1 MSAILR
7 KKIEAGAG
15 VPPSIANLRPFW
27 EQVQSSA
34 EAWAH
39 ANLGAETMVKIIGR
53 RVIGASA
60 ADDILED
67 PFTFFMAANLS
78 SGIASVTLDNRIA
91 IQCAAARLHQDVESL
106 ADASSLFLKLL
117 CEQTSVALWQKMG
130 APLEGH
136 EVSAKQS
143 PLCDSESAVGGF
155 DNASRYLRVD
165 LELEFGGGVS
175 VLKIMYAFDFMQQ
188 HAQTELRHEEVRKQE
203 ACQQTPKSLSAS
215 IRASGISLDVVL
227 ERMTLTIAECSRL
240 EVGNVLPLA
249 NADANRLSLCA
260 ETINGSVDI
269 GLGELGVWKRQRAV
283 KLHTPISENF
293 ARELVDL

>member
-1 MSAILR
+1 VSSILR

-39 ANLGAETMVKIIGR
+39 TNLGEDATVKIIAR

-60 ADDILED
+60 AADILED
-67 PFTFFMAANLS
+67 PFTFFMVASLS
-78 SGIASVTLDNRIA
+78 PGIASLTLDNRIA
-91 IQCAAARLHQDVESL
+91 VQCAAARLHQDAESL
-106 ADASSLFLKLL
+106 ADASALFLKLL
-117 CEQTSVALWQKMG
+117 CEQTSVVLWQKMAG
-130 APLEGH
+130 RLEGH
-136 EVSAKQS
+136 ETSATKS
-143 PLCDSESAVGGF
+143 PLCDRESVVGGF
-155 DNASRYLRVD
+155 DNARRYMRVD
-165 LELEFGGGVS
+165 IELEFGGDVS
-175 VLKIMYAFDFMQQ
+175 VLKVMYEFDFIQK
-188 HAQTELRHEEVRKQE
+188 HAQSALRHEEMRKQQ
-203 ACQQTPKSLSAS
+203 ACQQSPKSLSAS
-215 IRASGISLDVVL
+215 VRASTISLDAVL

-240 EVGNVLPLA
+240 EVGNILPLS

-293 ARELVDL
+293 AREIVDL

>member
-1 MSAILR
+1 M
-7 KKIEAGAG
+7 
-15 VPPSIANLRPFW
+15 PPSIANLRPFW
-27 EQVQSSA
+27 EQVQSST

-39 ANLGAETMVKIIGR
+39 ANLGEEATVKITAR

-60 ADDILED
+60 AADILED
-67 PFTFFMAANLS
+67 PFTFFMDASLS
-78 SGIASVTLDNRIA
+78 PGIASITLDNRIA
-91 IQCAAARLHQDVESL
+91 VKCAAARLHQDVESL

-117 CEQTSVALWQKMG
+117 CEQTSVVLWQKMAG
-130 APLEGH
+130 PLENH
-136 EVSAKQS
+136 ETSAAQS
-143 PLCDSESAVGGF
+143 PLCDSDSVVGGF

-165 LELEFGGGVS
+165 IALEFGGDIS
-175 VLKIMYAFDFMQQ
+175 ILKVMYGFDFIQK
-188 HAQTELRHEEVRKQE
+188 HAQAELRHEEVRKQK
-203 ACQQTPKSLSAS
+203 ACQQSPKALNAS
-215 IRASGISLDVVL
+215 VRASAISLDAVL

-240 EVGNVLPLA
+240 EVGNILPLS

-293 ARELVDL
+293 AREIVDL

>member
-1 MSAILR
+1 VSSILR

-39 ANLGAETMVKIIGR
+39 TNLGEDATVKIIAR

-60 ADDILED
+60 AADILED
-67 PFTFFMAANLS
+67 PFTFFMVASLS
-78 SGIASVTLDNRIA
+78 PGIASLTLDNRIA
-91 IQCAAARLHQDVESL
+91 VQCAAARLHQDAESL
-106 ADASSLFLKLL
+106 ADASALFLKLL
-117 CEQTSVALWQKMG
+117 CEQTSVVLWQKMAG
-130 APLEGH
+130 PLEGH
-136 EVSAKQS
+136 ETSAAKS
-143 PLCDSESAVGGF
+143 PLCDRESVVGGF
-155 DNASRYLRVD
+155 DNARRYMRVD
-165 LELEFGGGVS
+165 IELEFGGDVS
-175 VLKIMYAFDFMQQ
+175 VLKVMYEFDFIQK
-188 HAQTELRHEEVRKQE
+188 HAQSALRHEEMRKQQ
-203 ACQQTPKSLSAS
+203 ACQQSPKSLSAS
-215 IRASGISLDVVL
+215 VRASTISLDAVL

-240 EVGNVLPLA
+240 EVGNILPLS

-293 ARELVDL
+293 AREIVDL

>member
-27 EQVQSSA
+27 EQVQSST

-39 ANLGAETMVKIIGR
+39 ASLGGETTVRVTGR

-60 ADDILED
+60 ATAIVDD
-67 PFTFFMAANLS
+67 PFTFFMAADLS
-78 SGIASVTLDNRIA
+78 PGIASVTLDNRIA
-91 IQCAAARLHQDVESL
+91 IQCAAARLHQDAESL

-117 CEQTSVALWQKMG
+117 CEQTSIVLWQKLGG
-130 APLEGH
+130 ALEGH
-136 EVSAKQS
+136 DTSSAKS
-143 PLCDSESAVGGF
+143 PLCDSESVIGGF
-155 DNASRYLRVD
+155 DSASRYLRVD
-165 LELEFGGGVS
+165 LELEFGSGVS
-175 VLKIMYAFDFMQQ
+175 VLTVMFAFDFIQK
-188 HAQTELRHEEVRKQE
+188 HAQSKLRHEEARKQQ
-203 ACQQTPKSLSAS
+203 ACQHTPKSLSAS
-215 IRASGISLDVVL
+215 IRASAISLDAVL

-240 EVGNVLPLA
+240 EVGNILPLA

-293 ARELVDL
+293 AREILDL